1 MNNPNFAKNN
11 AAINR
16 IRKSFDRYNLEI
28 RNFRCRYDSD
38 RGAYVYGLL
47 AARKG
52 SGSRGGH
59 LRNRRCWELLNLTPE
74 QRQKI
79 EALG

>member
-11 AAINR
+11 AAIKR
-16 IRKSFDRYNLEI
+16 ICKSFDRYNLGL
-28 RNFRCRYDSD
+28 RGFQCKYDAN
-38 RGAYVYGLL
+38 REAYVYSLL

-59 LRNRRCWELLNLTPE
+59 WRNRRRWELLNLTPE